1 MHMLFSK
8 ALATQS
14 FICYVCRKELQ
25 GSIELMR
32 LIKQDFYYSFTF
44 LGFILFQVTF
54 NSYVGRLF
62 FLTFKKKINKW
73 TKLLFSPSLI
83 FEATYHRML
92 SPSSCFV
99 VSFPTQHLESFFTVN

>member
-62 FLTFKKKINKW
+62 FLTFKKKKINGQNSSLV
-73 TKLLFSPSLI
+73 LLSYLK
-83 FEATYHRML
+83 
-92 SPSSCFV
+92 
-99 VSFPTQHLESFFTVN
+99 QHIIEC